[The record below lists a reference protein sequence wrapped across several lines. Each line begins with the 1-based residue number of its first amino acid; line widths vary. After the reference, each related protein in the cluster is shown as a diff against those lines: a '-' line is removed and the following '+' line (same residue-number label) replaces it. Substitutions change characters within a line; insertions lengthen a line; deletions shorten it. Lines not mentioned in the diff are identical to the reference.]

1 MKEFKQTEKVF
12 YYRKGF
18 LFYNKCKDKNS
29 EILYYLLYFRFTSI
43 AANII
48 ISKCKRYDSC
58 PKLYTFLPIFGIV

>member
-12 YYRKGF
+12 ITF
-18 LFYNKCKDKNS
+18 HDKCKDKNS

-48 ISKCKRYDSC
+48 ISSRCKRYYSC
-58 PKLYTFLPIFGIV
+58 PKLYTFLSIFGIL